1 MKQTMKILVIIS
13 NPERASFRQRVA
25 VHLEYLR
32 SEGISTKVLKLPPS
46 PLQRRNLFQQAG
58 DYDCVLLH
66 KKALNYLDA
75 KRLRK
80 YSKKII
86 YDFDDAIMYSAQEP
100 EKVSRKRQNAFQR
113 TACLADMIIAGNS
126 YLAEQ
131 AKKFNK
137 KVEILPTSLD
147 TKAYNIRQTSQNDGK
162 IRLVWIGSKSTLR
175 YLEEIRPALE
185 EIGSRYDNAA
195 LRIVCDKFINLEN
208 MPVEKHNWSI
218 ETQITDL
225 MTSDIGL
232 APLSDN
238 SFTKGKCGFKILQY
252 AAAGLP
258 VIASPVGINSELVR
272 DGITGFH
279 ATNISEWTEKIAVL
293 VENSDLRTR
302 MGREG
307 KTDVGKYDTDV
318 IGRRLAE
325 LLLRFAHRQAK
336 GVNLKSEAKRTSVS
350 DSVQPLISICIP
362 TYNRKDYLRETIQS
376 ILDQTCKDYEIIIV
390 DDGST
395 DGTEQMVRNL
405 GIPVTY
411 YWQPNGGDAAA
422 RNKLIELA
430 KGKYISFIDS
440 DDLLLPDAIE
450 RMLKVM
456 EDENGD
462 VIVYGSY
469 YRIDKNGRIYGRCKR
484 RLYSGT
490 ITKHLFKTILV
501 HACGSLFP
509 AKILRE
515 SPAFDTSL
523 HICSDYDL
531 WLRLSMKYKFI
542 ALSEPTF
549 KRRRHETNLS
559 VASMENCLI
568 EYDVL
573 KRFYE
578 NGGRKYIPRMT
589 AAYILSKK
597 QCRAGRYALKE
608 GMYEKACEL
617 LGQSFLKSPN
627 FKSLVYLLQAKITKS
642 MTGT

>member
-1 MKQTMKILVIIS
+1 MKILIIVS
-13 NPERASFRQRVA
+13 NPERASYRQRIA

-32 SEGISTKVLKLPPS
+32 SQGISAEIVKLPPS
-46 PLQRRNLFQQAG
+46 PLQRRKMFQRAD

-66 KKALNYLDA
+66 KKALNYLDTNQ
-75 KRLRK
+75 LQK

-86 YDFDDAIMYSAQEP
+86 YDFDDAIMYNAENP
-100 EKVSRKRQNAFQR
+100 EKLSRKRQNAFQR
-113 TACLADMIIAGNS
+113 TASLADMIIAGNS
-126 YLAEQ
+126 YLAEH
-131 AKKFNK
+131 ARKFNK
-137 KVEILPTSLD
+137 NVEILPTALD
-147 TKAYNIRQTSQNDGK
+147 TKAYNIRQKQQNDSK

-175 YLEEIRPALE
+175 YLEEIKPALE
-185 EIGSRYDNAA
+185 EIGLRFDNVA
-195 LRIVCDKFINLEN
+195 LRIICDKFIDLDN
-208 MPVEKHNWSI
+208 MPVEKHEWSLD
-218 ETQITDL
+218 TQIRDL
-225 MTSDIGL
+225 ITSDIGI

-238 SFTKGKCGFKILQY
+238 AFAKGKCGFKILQY

-258 VIASPVGINSELVR
+258 VIASPVGINSELVK
-272 DGITGFH
+272 DNITGFH
-279 ATNISEWTEKIAVL
+279 ATSVSEWLEKISAL
-293 VENSDLRTR
+293 IENTNLRIS
-302 MGREG
+302 MGRAG
-307 KTDVGKYDTDV
+307 KNDVGKYDIDV
-318 IGRRLAE
+318 IGRKLAK
-325 LLLRFAHRQAK
+325 LLLKYAPRQEK
-336 GVNLKSEAKRTSVS
+336 GVGLKSEASKKTSILH
-350 DSVQPLISICIP
+350 SVRPLVSICIP

-376 ILDQTCKDYEIIIV
+376 ILDQTFKNYEIVIV

-395 DGTEQMVRNL
+395 DGTEQMIRNL
-405 GIPVTY
+405 GIPLTY

-450 RMLKVM
+450 RMAKIM
-456 EDENGD
+456 EAENGE

-484 RLYSGT
+484 RLYSGF
-490 ITKHLFKTILV
+490 ITRHLFKTILV

-531 WLRLSMKYKFI
+531 WLRLSMKYEFV
-542 ALSEPTF
+542 ALTEPTF

-559 VASMENCLI
+559 MASMENCLI
-568 EYDVL
+568 EYEVI

-578 NGGRKYIPRMT
+578 NGGRKHIPRLT
-589 AAYILSKK
+589 AAYILSRK
-597 QCRAGRYALKE
+597 QCRAGRYAIKE
-608 GMYEKACEL
+608 GMYDKACEL

-627 FKSLVYLLQAKITKS
+627 LKSLMYLLKARISKG
-642 MTGT
+642 MTGS